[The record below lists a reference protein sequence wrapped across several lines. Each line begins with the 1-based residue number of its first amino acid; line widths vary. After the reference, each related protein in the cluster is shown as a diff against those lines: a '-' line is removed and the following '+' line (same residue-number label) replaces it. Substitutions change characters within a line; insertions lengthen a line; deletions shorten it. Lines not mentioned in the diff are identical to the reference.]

1 MSRDTYVAIGLMV
14 FLGTSVLGYL
24 GRLVTRG
31 RARVDRLDKD
41 GGSAMLSLPIM
52 ELGYWVLRPVVK
64 LLDRVGATPNAV
76 TLFAVVPAC
85 VAAVAGAF
93 GAFATVCLMGMTSA
107 FCDAL
112 DGLLAK
118 YQGVSSRSG
127 QALDSV
133 LDRVTESLILIGLA
147 VYFRTS
153 VSLLLLS
160 LLALFG
166 GYMTSYVS
174 AKAEV
179 MAVAIPRG
187 QMRRPERA
195 VYLMSGCA
203 FTPLWALLMPLDA
216 HPALRFLPVVV
227 AMALIGVIA
236 TASAFTR
243 LAALVAGAAG
253 PELAE
258 DGSGAP
264 RAATQELTPLPVTP
278 ESFAQAKS
286 RGVA

>member
-1 MSRDTYVAIGLMV
+1 M
-14 FLGTSVLGYL
+14 
-24 GRLVTRG
+24 RG
-31 RARVDRLDKD
+31 RARVDRLNQD
-41 GGSAMLSLPIM
+41 GGSAMLSVPIM

-64 LLDRVGATPNAV
+64 LLDRAGATPNAV

-85 VAAVAGAF
+85 FAAVAGGF
-93 GAFATVCLMGMTSA
+93 GAFATVCLLGMTSA

-112 DGLLAK
+112 DGMLAK

-133 LDRVTESLILIGLA
+133 LDRVTESVILIGLA
-147 VYFRTS
+147 VYFRGS
-153 VSLLLLS
+153 VSLLLVA

-179 MAVAIPRG
+179 MKVAIPRG

-203 FTPLWALLMPLDA
+203 FTPLWALLMPSAA

-236 TASAFTR
+236 TWSALAR
-243 LAALVAGAAG
+243 LHALVVGAALPLEAAD
-253 PELAE
+253 AAA
-258 DGSGAP
+258 DRAP
-264 RAATQELTPLPVTP
+264 RAATQELTPIPVTP
-278 ESFAQAKS
+278 EAFAPAKS

>member
-1 MSRDTYVAIGLMV
+1 MV

-24 GRLVTRG
+24 ARLVTRG

-52 ELGYWVLRPVVK
+52 ELGYWVLHPVVK
-64 LLDRVGATPNAV
+64 LLDRLGATPNAV
-76 TLFAVVPAC
+76 TLFAVVPAFF
-85 VAAVAGAF
+85 AAIAGGF
-93 GAFATVCLMGMTSA
+93 GAFATVCLLGMTSA

-133 LDRVTESLILIGLA
+133 LDRVTESLILFGLA
-147 VYFRTS
+147 VYFRDTI
-153 VSLLLLS
+153 SLLLLS

-179 MAVAIPRG
+179 MSVPIPRG

-227 AMALIGVIA
+227 GMTLIGVIA
-236 TASAFTR
+236 TGSAFFR
-243 LAALVAGAAG
+243 LHALVVG
-253 PELAE
+253 LATPAE
-258 DGSGAP
+258 SGDAERGP
-264 RAATQELTPLPVTP
+264 RAATQELTPLPVAP
-278 ESFAQAKS
+278 EGFAPAKS